1 MARHY
6 STRDFFRQMP
16 NSLLARY
23 FHAHGVFG
31 DLDFAAMKETQ
42 PDELFAPWLGLA
54 DTQHHEMDAEL
65 RDISELSCEKGFRAI
80 IDEAAWHFAN
90 DPEAHTAF
98 VEQLATL
105 ANHFERAMTT
115 FLDHHDFWK
124 GATLFY
130 HADSLAYWRK
140 RTHLPRVQAAVD
152 DASLRELASSISTF
166 FHRTEGRGKNCVVEP
181 FRRGILDYFF
191 AYPEDYSQHSIEWVD
206 GEFARRPH
214 NPAFEVIYVYSQQD
228 GSLDLNFRGPRR
240 AVEPLQGMFATTI
253 LKLPELPPDP
263 KDERV
268 YDLNPL
274 RQQGFEFVYNGGSG
288 IQDVVVKKLR
298 LSSRVTKGDRITLE
312 ANAADNPKAV
322 YTLLAQAVPLHL
334 YHVTQVELVASVIT
348 DASKPPKRVTIRITH
363 PNSCSLKYDDLDL
376 SLATCCTPP
385 GSNRRHQP
393 SRPTPRTSRRRL
405 GNDAAGRL
413 GRTR

>member
-42 PDELFAPWLGLA
+42 PDELFAAWLDLP
-54 DTQHHEMDAEL
+54 DTRHHEMDAEL

-124 GATLFY
+124 GAALFY
-130 HADSLAYWRK
+130 HADSLPYWRK
-140 RTHLPRVQAAVD
+140 RTHLPRVPAAVD

-181 FRRGILDYFF
+181 FRRGPLDYFF
-191 AYPEDYSQHSIEWVD
+191 ALSRGLLAAQHRMGGRGVCTKAAQPSVRGDLCLLAAGGIARPEFPRPAQS
-206 GEFARRPH
+206 RRTVAGHVRDHHPQ
-214 NPAFEVIYVYSQQD
+214 A
-228 GSLDLNFRGPRR
+228 
-240 AVEPLQGMFATTI
+240 
-253 LKLPELPPDP
+253 
-263 KDERV
+263 
-268 YDLNPL
+268 
-274 RQQGFEFVYNGGSG
+274 
-288 IQDVVVKKLR
+288 
-298 LSSRVTKGDRITLE
+298 SRV
-312 ANAADNPKAV
+312 
-322 YTLLAQAVPLHL
+322 
-334 YHVTQVELVASVIT
+334 
-348 DASKPPKRVTIRITH
+348 
-363 PNSCSLKYDDLDL
+363 
-376 SLATCCTPP
+376 AT
-385 GSNRRHQP
+385 
-393 SRPTPRTSRRRL
+393 RPE
-405 GNDAAGRL
+405 G
-413 GRTR
+413 

>member
-16 NSLLARY
+16 NGLLARY
-23 FHAHGVFG
+23 FQARDVF
-31 DLDFAAMKETQ
+31 DTLNFTSMKETQ
-42 PDELFAPWLGLA
+42 PDELFEAWLGLP
-54 DTQHHEMDAEL
+54 DSQRHEMDAEC
-65 RDISELSCEKGFRAI
+65 RDISELSCERGCRAI
-80 IDEAAWHFAN
+80 IDEAAWHLG
-90 DPEAHTAF
+90 DPKEHATF
-98 VEQLATL
+98 VERLAAL
-105 ANHFERAMTT
+105 PNHAERALTT
-115 FLDHHDFWK
+115 FLDHPDFWK
-124 GATLFY
+124 GAALFY
-130 HADSLAYWRK
+130 HADSLPYWRK
-140 RTHLPRVQAAVD
+140 RTHLPHVPAAVD
-152 DASLRELASSISTF
+152 GTSLHGLASGISTF

-181 FRRGILDYFF
+181 FRRGALDYFF

-228 GSLDLNFRGPRR
+228 GSLDLNFRGPRK
-240 AVEPLQGMFATTI
+240 AVESLQGMFATTI

-274 RQQGFEFVYNGGSG
+274 RQQGFEFVYDGGSG

-298 LSSRVTKGDRITLE
+298 LSSRATKGDRITLE

-322 YTLLAQAVPLHL
+322 YDLLAQLGTAVPLHL

-376 SLATCCTPP
+376 SLRDMLHASGIEPKAP
-385 GSNRRHQP
+385 AE
-393 SRPTPRTSRRRL
+393 PTDTT
-405 GNDAAGRL
+405 DVAQEAG
-413 GRTR
+413 